1 MKKAFLFPG
10 QGAQLV
16 GMGLDLYQNSNVGRA
31 VFDEADQVLGFP
43 LSQLCF
49 EGPFEEL
56 TKTENCQPAIL
67 TASVAALA
75 VMQTFRPD
83 LKPDY
88 VAGLSLGEYS
98 ALVAAHVIVF
108 AEALRLVRRRGELM
122 EEASRKN
129 PGVMLCVLG
138 LEKDVVAQISRSAGG
153 EVANL
158 NSPGQVIV
166 SVAKQRAQLLTDAV
180 MVQGAKRVIP
190 LDVSGA
196 FHCSLMNG
204 ARDGLTPEIEKISFK
219 PADVPLVSNV
229 DAKEQRDPVII
240 KVNLVNQVNSTTYW
254 EASMRYL
261 LERGVSEFYEVG
273 PGSVLKGLMRKI
285 DSGAKVVSAGTWED
299 MKALVSESGETA

>member
-16 GMGLDLYQNSNVGRA
+16 AMGLDFYQNSNVGRA

-67 TASVAALA
+67 TVSVAALA

-98 ALVAAHVIVF
+98 ALVAAHVITF

-138 LEKDVVAQISRSAGG
+138 LEKDVVAGISRSAGG

-180 MVQGAKRVIP
+180 MAQGAKRVIP

-204 ARDGLTPEIEKISFK
+204 ARDGLMSEIEKISFK

-285 DSGAKVVSAGTWED
+285 DSGARVVSAGTWED
-299 MKALVSESGETA
+299 MKALVSESGETV